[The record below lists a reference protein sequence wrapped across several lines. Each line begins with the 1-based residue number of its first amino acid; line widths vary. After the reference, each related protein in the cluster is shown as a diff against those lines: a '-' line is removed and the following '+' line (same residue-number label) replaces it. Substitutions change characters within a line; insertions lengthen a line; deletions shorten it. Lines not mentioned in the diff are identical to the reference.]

1 MYGKYGKCSWRV
13 GSQESTLHC
22 MMPLFQKNKFKGVR
36 AHMANKKGMSIA
48 ATVTAL
54 AAPLAEQLGYQIWD
68 VEYVREGADYYLR
81 ITIDSP
87 QGITI
92 DDCERFSR
100 AIDPLLDEADP
111 IADSYHLEVSS
122 PGIERELKTDAHIEA
137 CLGETVEARLFAPL
151 DGSRVHRGRLEG
163 LSENGDVVLSNGEQT
178 RAIPRAAVSRLTT
191 VFEF

>member
-1 MYGKYGKCSWRV
+1 
-13 GSQESTLHC
+13 
-22 MMPLFQKNKFKGVR
+22 
-36 AHMANKKGMSIA
+36 MANKKGMSIA

-54 AAPLAEQLGYQIWD
+54 ATPLAEQLGYAIWD

-87 QGITI
+87 EGITI

-122 PGIERELKTDAHIEA
+122 PGIERELKTDAHIKA

-163 LSENGDVVLSNGEQT
+163 LSESGEIVLLIGEQT
-178 RAIPRAAVSRLTT
+178 LSIPRAAVSRLTT